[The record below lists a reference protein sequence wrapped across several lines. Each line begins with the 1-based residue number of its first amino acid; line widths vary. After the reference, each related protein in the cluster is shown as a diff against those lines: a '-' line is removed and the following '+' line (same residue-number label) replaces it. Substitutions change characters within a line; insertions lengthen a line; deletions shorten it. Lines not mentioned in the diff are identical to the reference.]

1 LFLNGF
7 GNRAID
13 EDGHA
18 RDDTVGPQPAAHP
31 MRTQVAEH
39 EIEQAE
45 VGGCSPMAS

>member
-1 LFLNGF
+1 VNGF

-18 RDDTVGPQPAAHP
+18 RGDRVGPQPAAHL
-31 MRTQVAEH
+31 MRTQVTEH
-39 EIEQAE
+39 EIEQAQ